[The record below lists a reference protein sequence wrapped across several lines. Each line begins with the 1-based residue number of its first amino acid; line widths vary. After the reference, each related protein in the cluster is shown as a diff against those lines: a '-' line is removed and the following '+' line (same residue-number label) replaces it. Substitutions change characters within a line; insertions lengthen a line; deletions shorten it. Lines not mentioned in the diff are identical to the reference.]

1 MNVVSFPRVRECR
14 GEPDC
19 TFVSTDAD
27 ERRLYRF
34 ALQYEMDGKSWATD
48 IWAYSPKDAEDRV
61 AAMRRSLT
69 LCGQLY
75 AEVETDAPTQL

>member
-1 MNVVSFPRVRECR
+1 MNVVSFPRQRHDD
-14 GEPDC
+14 PDRA
-19 TFVSTDAD
+19 FVSTDAD

-48 IWAYSPKDAEDRV
+48 IWAYSSNDAEDRV

-69 LCGQLY
+69 MCGQLY
-75 AEVETDAPTQL
+75 AEVAADAPTPL

>member
-1 MNVVSFPRVRECR
+1 MNVVSFPRVRER
-14 GEPDC
+14 RDEPDC

-48 IWAYSPKDAEDRV
+48 IWAYSSKDAEDRV

-75 AEVETDAPTQL
+75 AEVEADAPTQL